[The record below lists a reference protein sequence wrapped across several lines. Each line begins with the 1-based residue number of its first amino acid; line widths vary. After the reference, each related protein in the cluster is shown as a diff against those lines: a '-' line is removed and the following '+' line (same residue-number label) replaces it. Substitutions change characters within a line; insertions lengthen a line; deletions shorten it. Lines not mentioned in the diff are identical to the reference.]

1 MNSPGP
7 NILLVDDDDLARKLV
22 QRVLIRM
29 RYEVHA
35 CPSAAQARDW
45 AAAHADAIDLLITDI
60 NLQDESG
67 GALAASLRAQLP
79 ALPVLYISGY
89 PTPAEP
95 LEQGS
100 GFLGKPF
107 TPDELSE
114 AVRAL
119 LADAGRQG

>member
-1 MNSPGP
+1 MNSHSP

-29 RYEVHA
+29 KYEVHA
-35 CPSAAQARDW
+35 CPSATQARAW
-45 AAAHADAIDLLITDI
+45 VAEHVGGIDLLITDI

-67 GALAASLRAQLP
+67 GALAASLRAQFP

-119 LADAGRQG
+119 LPAADLQG